1 MRSFVKLNPRQM
13 AKLFCHLLMRVSH
26 VIVTILYVANV
37 SFNAIHE
44 NKILAKISEFTVTLF
59 PPLSLPHLLVYSSSL
74 YCKHYGPRPGCSL
87 SSNLIK
93 VHSVCFHRTCRGSF
107 WSAICNRGR
116 LTPVLKTIFS
126 SMCHKA
132 LVIKPYKLY

>member
-1 MRSFVKLNPRQM
+1 
-13 AKLFCHLLMRVSH
+13 MRVSH

-74 YCKHYGPRPGCSL
+74 YCKHYGPDQTVHFRAILLWFILFASIEHCSHTTTAIWV
-87 SSNLIK
+87 SSLI
-93 VHSVCFHRTCRGSF
+93 
-107 WSAICNRGR
+107 
-116 LTPVLKTIFS
+116 P
-126 SMCHKA
+126 A
-132 LVIKPYKLY
+132 LR